1 MLRDDTY
8 EVEFPMCAC
17 GMPYKKMTR
26 LITSFPPLGSLQGH
40 CHHVKHKTQL
50 CGKIQ
55 VVDRE
60 GVRHYV
66 NRTELAGASPQSLA
80 ETWASL
86 LEPLLHP
93 CHVETIDSPADRT
106 LEHSLEQEHPFVSH
120 HL

>member
-1 MLRDDTY
+1 MFFWYT
-8 EVEFPMCAC
+8 
-17 GMPYKKMTR
+17 
-26 LITSFPPLGSLQGH
+26 TSPLLVYHFQLLKILGSLQGH

-60 GVRHYV
+60 GVRHYD